1 MKIRDVLKL
10 KGQDLPGAVRSAT
23 ADRTRTMLA
32 PVQPPNRIVGQGL
45 QDFVPDPSPNDSVTG
60 DPSLA
65 QAPLPTS
72 PVAISPAHRRDL
84 DFIKAQIA
92 RLPRPAER

>member
-32 PVQPPNRIVGQGL
+32 PVQPPNRMVSLGSPEIFPEAV
-45 QDFVPDPSPNDSVTG
+45 PNDGVT
-60 DPSLA
+60 DDLSIAADLSATNPMR
-65 QAPLPTS
+65 
-72 PVAISPAHRRDL
+72 ISPAHRRDL
-84 DFIKAQIA
+84 DFIKGQIA
-92 RLPRPAER
+92 RLPRPTEQ